1 MKEVLLNDIFFTKEI
16 VENMFDLKV
25 RTKFNNLR
33 YGILKEYIKKDY
45 TKEIEGYLRELK
57 IIIDNYM
64 NFYNKKFNETAY
76 YRNLE
81 EAEKR
86 NISFIK
92 KYSLEK
98 EMIKE
103 FKESK
108 KFPENSYPMSFNNF
122 VKKLLKDLSNE
133 MKMLKEQDKEIF
145 KIK

>member
-1 MKEVLLNDIFFTKEI
+1 MLLNDRFFNKEI
-16 VENMFDLKV
+16 VKFMFDVKV
-25 RTKFNNLR
+25 RTNYNKLR

-76 YRNLE
+76 YRNLG
-81 EAEKR
+81 EAEER
-86 NISFIK
+86 NKFLK
-92 KYSLEK
+92 EKYNLEK
-98 EMIKE
+98 ENIKE

-122 VKKLLKDLSNE
+122 GKQLKKDLSNE

>member
-1 MKEVLLNDIFFTKEI
+1 MLLNDRFFNKEI
-16 VENMFDLKV
+16 VKFMFDVKV
-25 RTKFNNLR
+25 RTNYNKLR

-64 NFYNKKFNETAY
+64 NFYNKKFNKTAY

-86 NISFIK
+86 NISFK
-92 KYSLEK
+92 EKYRLEK
-98 EMIKE
+98 ESVKE
-103 FKESK
+103 FQQNKS
-108 KFPENSYPMSFNNF
+108 FPVNSYPMSFNNF
-122 VKKLLKDLSNE
+122 VKELIKDVRDE
-133 MKMLKEQDKEIF
+133 IEKLKEQDKEIF